1 MFILSGVVHFD
12 EEATWD
18 GSFDAVLTWYN
29 SAELI
34 IVHISLTTLCC
45 MQQILSP
52 PHPLNAPNKIQDKFW
67 REILQPIR
75 VLPKCR
81 NQRSI
86 IF

>member
-45 MQQILSP
+45 MQQILSLP
-52 PHPLNAPNKIQDKFW
+52 PPLPHPTLW
-67 REILQPIR
+67 MQPTKSKTNFEER
-75 VLPKCR
+75 SY
-81 NQRSI
+81 NQ
-86 IF
+86 